1 MVTPVFLPGKSQ
13 GERSLAAHSP
23 WESQRSWTQLSN
35 LTTAAAAAGPS
46 HSPYSNYNCLEVPLP
61 ALCYSRTLS
70 PSNVLYTVVYLF
82 IRFTVYLSPLQHML
96 HEDRGF
102 ILFTVV
108 CPASRKVPG
117 TQEMP
122 DIDLL
127 NEQMI

>member
-1 MVTPVFLPGKSQ
+1 MVTLVFLPGKSQ
-13 GERSLAAHSP
+13 GERSLAAYSP

-35 LTTAAAAAGPS
+35 LTAAAAAAGPS
-46 HSPYSNYNCLEVPLP
+46 HSPYSNYNCPVPLP

-70 PSNVLYTVVYLF
+70 PSNILYIVVHLF